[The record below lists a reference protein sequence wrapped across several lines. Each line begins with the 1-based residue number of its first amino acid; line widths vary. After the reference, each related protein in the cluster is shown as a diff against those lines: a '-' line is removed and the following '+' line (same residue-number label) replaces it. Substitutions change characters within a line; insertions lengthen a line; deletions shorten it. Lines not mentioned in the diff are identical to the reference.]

1 MGRAR
6 MTNDDYYLYNAIATG
21 DLRQAQKMLFS
32 QVTGNGRYSENPH
45 AEYFRHELEKY
56 MTIEV
61 PPALSGHLRVFAPDG
76 INDRLY
82 YLREHEKNLIDD
94 ILRIKENT
102 DAMRETGIRYVNSTL
117 LIGPPGTG
125 KTAFAG
131 ILAKR
136 LNLPLVSINTSTV
149 ITAYLGETSKRIADI
164 FRFVNSTD
172 CVFFMDE
179 LDSYGGSRGN
189 TRNDVK
195 EMARVTVAIMNELD
209 NLATGSIVIAAT
221 NRPEA
226 IDKALFRRF
235 ERTTE
240 IPPLSR
246 ADAVAFISHYLDAL
260 CLADKTAN
268 PEDVLP
274 GAETDEYFQYGIV
287 SVLNHEIISAY
298 PNPPDIQRALKN
310 LRNSDMREN
319 TAVC

>member
-195 EMARVTVAIMNELD
+195 GWLG
-209 NLATGSIVIAAT
+209 L
-221 NRPEA
+221 
-226 IDKALFRRF
+226 
-235 ERTTE
+235 
-240 IPPLSR
+240 LSR
-246 ADAVAFISHYLDAL
+246 
-260 CLADKTAN
+260 
-268 PEDVLP
+268 
-274 GAETDEYFQYGIV
+274 
-287 SVLNHEIISAY
+287 
-298 PNPPDIQRALKN
+298 
-310 LRNSDMREN
+310 
-319 TAVC
+319 